1 MNKKSLVTVMIA
13 LLTGSAFAAN
23 DQAPMSLGYAQQESG
38 KSVEEVKAADVN
50 DDKHID
56 AAEFGAL
63 TVPSKRA
70 RTATS
75 DRVINL
81 AN

>member
-1 MNKKSLVTVMIA
+1 MNEKSLLA
-13 LLTGSAFAAN
+13 LMFANLAATAYAA
-23 DQAPMSLGYAQQESG
+23 DDRAPMSLGYAQLASG

-63 TVPSKRA
+63 TVPAKQA
-70 RTATS
+70 RRPAS
-75 DRVINL
+75 D
-81 AN
+81 

>member
-1 MNKKSLVTVMIA
+1 MNKKILFTAMIA
-13 LLTGSAFAAN
+13 VLTGTAFAAK
-23 DQAPMSLGYAQQESG
+23 DQAPMSLGYAQQASG

-63 TVPSKRA
+63 TVPSKAA

-75 DRVINL
+75 D
-81 AN
+81 

>member
-1 MNKKSLVTVMIA
+1 MNKKSPVAATIA
-13 LLTGSAFAAN
+13 LLAGSAFAA
-23 DQAPMSLGYAQQESG
+23 DDPAPMSLGYAQQESG

-63 TVPSKRA
+63 TVPSKA
-70 RTATS
+70 SNKA
-75 DRVINL
+75 
-81 AN
+81 AAE

>member
-1 MNKKSLVTVMIA
+1 MNKKSLFTVMIA
-13 LLTGSAFAAN
+13 LLTSRAFAAN

-70 RTATS
+70 RTTTS
-75 DRVINL
+75 DQLINL

>member
-1 MNKKSLVTVMIA
+1 MNKKSLFTAVIVM
-13 LLTGSAFAAN
+13 LTGTAFAAT
-23 DQAPMSLGYAQQESG
+23 DQAPMSLGYAQQASG

-63 TVPSKRA
+63 TIPSKGA
-70 RTATS
+70 RTAAS
-75 DRVINL
+75 D
-81 AN
+81 

>member
-1 MNKKSLVTVMIA
+1 MNKKILISVLITVF
-13 LLTGSAFAAN
+13 TGTTFAAK

-63 TVPSKRA
+63 TVPTKGE
-70 RTATS
+70 RTANN
-75 DRVINL
+75 D
-81 AN
+81 

>member
-1 MNKKSLVTVMIA
+1 MHKESLFTVMIA
-13 LLTGSAFAAN
+13 VLTGTAFAAN
-23 DQAPMSLGYAQQESG
+23 DQAPMSLGYAQQASG
-38 KSVEEVKAADVN
+38 KSVEEVKAADAN

-63 TVPSKRA
+63 TVPSKGS

-75 DRVINL
+75 D
-81 AN
+81 

>member
-1 MNKKSLVTVMIA
+1 
-13 LLTGSAFAAN
+13 
-23 DQAPMSLGYAQQESG
+23 MSLGYAQQESG

-63 TVPSKRA
+63 TVPTSA
-70 RTATS
+70 ERTAAS
-75 DRVINL
+75 D
-81 AN
+81 

>member
-1 MNKKSLVTVMIA
+1 MIVVSSG
-13 LLTGSAFAAN
+13 TAAN
-23 DQAPMSLGYAQQESG
+23 EQAPMSLGYAQLASG

-56 AAEFGAL
+56 ASEFGKL

-70 RTATS
+70 DTPAI
-75 DRVINL
+75 D
-81 AN
+81 

>member
-1 MNKKSLVTVMIA
+1 MNKKSLFTVMIA
-13 LLTGSAFAAN
+13 MLTGTAFAAK
-23 DQAPMSLGYAQQESG
+23 DQAPMSLGYAQLESG

-63 TVPSKRA
+63 TVPTKEA
-70 RTATS
+70 RTAAS
-75 DRVINL
+75 K
-81 AN
+81 

>member
-1 MNKKSLVTVMIA
+1 MSKNPLFFTAMIA
-13 LLTGSAFAAN
+13 MLTGNAFAAH

-38 KSVEEVKAADVN
+38 KSVAEVKAADVN

-63 TVPSKRA
+63 IVPTKRA
-70 RTATS
+70 STRAG
-75 DRVINL
+75 D
-81 AN
+81 

>member
-1 MNKKSLVTVMIA
+1 MNKKTLITVLITVF
-13 LLTGSAFAAN
+13 TGTTFAAK

-56 AAEFGAL
+56 AAEFVAL
-63 TVPSKRA
+63 TVPTNSE
-70 RTATS
+70 RTAAS
-75 DRVINL
+75 D
-81 AN
+81 

>member
-1 MNKKSLVTVMIA
+1 MNKKILISVLITVF
-13 LLTGSAFAAN
+13 TGTTFAAK
-23 DQAPMSLGYAQQESG
+23 DQAPMSLGYAQLESG

-63 TVPSKRA
+63 TVPTKEA
-70 RTATS
+70 RTAAS
-75 DRVINL
+75 K
-81 AN
+81 

>member
-1 MNKKSLVTVMIA
+1 MNKKSLITVLIA
-13 LLTGSAFAAN
+13 VFTGATFAAK

-63 TVPSKRA
+63 TVPTNSE
-70 RTATS
+70 RTAAS
-75 DRVINL
+75 D
-81 AN
+81 